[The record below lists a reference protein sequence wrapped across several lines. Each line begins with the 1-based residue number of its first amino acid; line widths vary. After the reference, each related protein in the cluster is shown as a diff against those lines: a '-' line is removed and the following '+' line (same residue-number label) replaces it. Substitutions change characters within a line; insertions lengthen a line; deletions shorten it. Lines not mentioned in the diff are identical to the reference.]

1 VTKKTIAVI
10 GGGPAGLSC
19 AAVAAE
25 RGHRV
30 VLFEAAVE
38 LGGQFN
44 LAKRIP
50 GKQEFAESIAYYSER
65 IRRAGV
71 EVRLG
76 VTAADADV
84 ASFDEIVMATG
95 VVPRRPAIPGIES
108 GLVMSYVDLLRSGR
122 DIGKNIVIIGA
133 GGIAI
138 DVALYL
144 VGRWDRSTIDSIEF
158 NQRWGVTA
166 DPLASGSLC
175 PETAD
180 LSHSECYI
188 TILKRSS
195 TPFGSTLGR
204 STGWAHRA
212 TLARHGVR
220 TMIGIE
226 YRRIDAAGIHIMA
239 SGREVFIPAETIVVC
254 AGQNAFRPV
263 SADAINVHPIG
274 GASESRELDA
284 ERAMLQGAELASQL

>member
-1 VTKKTIAVI
+1 
-10 GGGPAGLSC
+10 
-19 AAVAAE
+19 
-25 RGHRV
+25 V

-50 GKQEFAESIAYYSER
+50 GKQEFAESIAYYTER
-65 IRRAGV
+65 VRRASV

-76 VTAADADV
+76 VTATDADV

-95 VVPRRPAIPGIES
+95 VVPRRPAIPGIEL
-108 GLVMSYVDLLRSGR
+108 GPVLSYVELFRESR
-122 DIGKNIVIIGA
+122 EIGKNIVIIGA

-144 VGRWDRSTIDSIEF
+144 VGRWDRSTLDPVEF
-158 NQRWGVTA
+158 NRYWGISDDTS
-166 DPLASGSLC
+166 ASGSLC
-175 PETAD
+175 PGTAD
-180 LSHSECYI
+180 ASHPDCNI

-212 TLARHGVR
+212 TLARHSVR
-220 TMIGIE
+220 TMIGVE
-226 YRRIDAAGIHIMA
+226 YRKIDAAGVHVMA
-239 SGREVFIPAETIVVC
+239 SGREAFIPADTIVVC
-254 AGQNAFRPV
+254 AGQDAFRPL
-263 SADAINVHPIG
+263 SADAINVHLIG

-284 ERAMLQGAELASQL
+284 ERAMLQGAELAAQL